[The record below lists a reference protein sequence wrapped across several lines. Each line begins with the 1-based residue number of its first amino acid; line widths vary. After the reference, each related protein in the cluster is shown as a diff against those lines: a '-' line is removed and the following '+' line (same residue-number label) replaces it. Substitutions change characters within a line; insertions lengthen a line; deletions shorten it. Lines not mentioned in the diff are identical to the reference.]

1 MIGNFSN
8 VDPNELFNEIITD
21 IKETRI
27 SIKTKKI
34 RNLDG
39 NLEEKIYKV
48 GDGSIVKLFDKTPY
62 PIKSTDVVCPHF
74 LELKWANG
82 CPFNCAWCY
91 LQGTFRLLKRK
102 KKPFVKD
109 IHKTIK
115 HLLIF
120 FENVNNK
127 VYILNSGELSDSLLS
142 EDTECPFSKWV
153 IPLFEK
159 FKKHKLLF
167 VTKSTHIDNL
177 LNIDPHDYVIIS
189 FSLNA
194 KSVAEKWEN
203 APRPIDRIKAASELQ
218 NKNYPIRLRIDPII
232 PVSNWRN
239 CYCNLIDDIFN
250 NLEPERITLGS
261 LRGLQ
266 STINQSKD
274 KSWIKYLTEQS
285 NWGKKISLN
294 KRFELFSFIKR
305 YLEDE
310 YNFHQIALC
319 KETIDMWE
327 KLEMNFKDIKCNCI
341 F

>member
-1 MIGNFSN
+1 MIEDFSN
-8 VDPNELFNEIITD
+8 VDRYELLNEIIPD

-39 NLEEKIYKV
+39 KIEERIYKI
-48 GDGSIVKLFDKTPY
+48 GDGSVIKIFDKTPF
-62 PIKSTDVVCPHF
+62 PTKSTDVVCPHF

-82 CPFNCAWCY
+82 CPFDCSWCY

-120 FENVNNK
+120 FENVNQQE
-127 VYILNSGELSDSLLS
+127 YILNSGELSDSLLS
-142 EDTECPFSKWV
+142 EDTECPFSQWA
-153 IPLFEK
+153 IPLFER
-159 FKKHKLLF
+159 FKTHKLLF
-167 VTKSTHIDNL
+167 VTKSTRIKNL
-177 LNIDPHDYVIIS
+177 LNINPHNYVIIS

-203 APRPIDRIKAASELQ
+203 APKPMDRIKAASELQ
-218 NKNYPIRLRIDPII
+218 DRDYSIRLRIDPIV

-239 CYCNLIDDIFN
+239 CYCNLIDTIFSN
-250 NLEPERITLGS
+250 IEPERITLGS

-266 STINQSKD
+266 STINQSSD
-274 KSWIKYLTEQS
+274 KSWTKYLSERS
-285 NWGKKISLN
+285 NWGRKISLN
-294 KRFELFSFIKR
+294 KRFELFSFIKK

-310 YNFHQIALC
+310 YNFYQIALC
-319 KETIDMWE
+319 KETIEMWQ
-327 KLEMNFKDIKCNCI
+327 KLKMNFKDIKCNCI
-341 F
+341 S